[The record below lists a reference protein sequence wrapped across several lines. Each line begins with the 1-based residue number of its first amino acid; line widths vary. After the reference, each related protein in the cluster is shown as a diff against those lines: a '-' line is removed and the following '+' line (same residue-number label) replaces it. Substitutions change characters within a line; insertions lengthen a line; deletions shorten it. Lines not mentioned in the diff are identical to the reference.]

1 MNCMYEWIGAEN
13 SMRVIDALVVAINR
27 NELRFVK
34 AK

>member
-1 MNCMYEWIGAEN
+1 MDEWIAAEN
-13 SMRVIDALVVAINR
+13 STRVIDALVVAINR